1 MNLPRR
7 ALLRAA
13 AGAAAAFAVGSRIAR
28 AEDYPTR
35 PVHIAVGF
43 PPGTSSDITAR
54 LTAQWLSE
62 RLGQQFIVENRPGAG
77 TNIAAESVAHA
88 APDGYA
94 LLWVTQSNAINQTLY
109 QSLNFDFAHD
119 IRPVAGIVR
128 VPAVMI
134 VTPSLPP
141 KSVAEFV
148 AYAKANPGKIN
159 MASPGIGSA
168 NHVFGE
174 LFKMMTGTDLVHVPY
189 RDAWFADL
197 FSGQTQVTFNPM
209 PASLGFIKSGK
220 VRALAV
226 TSATRQDVLPDVP
239 TIAESVPGYE
249 ATAWFGI
256 GVPKDTPTGIVDKL
270 SSNIDACLADAKNKA
285 RLNELG
291 GVEFSGSPG
300 QFADFITAETAKWAR
315 VIKFAGVRPE

>member
-1 MNLPRR
+1 MDIPRR
-7 ALLRAA
+7 MLLHAA
-13 AGAAAAFAVGSRIAR
+13 AGAAAAFAARPRIAR
-28 AEDYPTR
+28 ADDYPSR

-54 LTAQWLSE
+54 LLGQWLSE
-62 RLGQQFIVENRPGAG
+62 RLGQQFIIENRPGAG

-88 APDGYA
+88 AADGYA

-109 QSLNFDFAHD
+109 RSLNFDFSRD
-119 IRPVAGIVR
+119 IRPVAGVIR

-141 KSVAEFV
+141 RNVAEFI
-148 AYAKANPGKIN
+148 AYARANPGKIN
-159 MASPGIGSA
+159 LCSPGIGSA
-168 NHVFGE
+168 NHIFGE
-174 LFKMMTGTDLVHVPY
+174 LFEMMTETKLVHVPY

-226 TSATRQDVLPDVP
+226 TSAARQDVLPDVP

-256 GVPKDTPTGIVDKL
+256 GVPRDTSADIVDKL
-270 SSNIDACLADAKNKA
+270 NQAINGCLADPKNEA
-285 RLNELG
+285 RLKGLG
-291 GVEFSGSPG
+291 GEIMSGSPR
-300 QFADFITAETAKWAR
+300 QFDDFVNAEIAKWAR
-315 VIKFAGVRPE
+315 VVKFAGVNPE

>member
-1 MNLPRR
+1 MDIPRR
-7 ALLRAA
+7 AVLHAA
-13 AGAAAAFAVGSRIAR
+13 AGAVAALAGSPRLAR
-28 AEDYPTR
+28 ADDYPTR

-54 LTAQWLSE
+54 LLGQWLAE
-62 RLGQQFIVENRPGAG
+62 RLGQQFVIENRPGAG
-77 TNIAAESVAHA
+77 TNIAAETVAHA

-109 QSLNFDFAHD
+109 RSLNFDFSRD
-119 IRPVAGIVR
+119 IKPVAGIVR

-134 VTPSLPP
+134 VTPALPP
-141 KSVAEFV
+141 KTLAEFI

-159 MASPGIGSA
+159 LASPGIGSA

-174 LFKMMTGTDLVHVPY
+174 LFEMMTGTELVHVPY

-209 PASLGFIKSGK
+209 PASLGFIKAGK

-226 TSATRQDVLPDVP
+226 TSAARQDVLPGVP
-239 TIAESVPGYE
+239 AIAEAVPGYE

-256 GVPKDTPTGIVDKL
+256 GVPKDTPSGIVDKL
-270 SSNIDACLADAKNKA
+270 NQTINACLADGKNKA

-291 GVEFSGSPG
+291 AEAFPGSPG
-300 QFADFITAETAKWAR
+300 QFADFVNAEITKWAR
-315 VIKFAGVRPE
+315 VVTFAGIPPE

>member
-1 MNLPRR
+1 MDLPRR

-13 AGAAAAFAVGSRIAR
+13 AGTAAALAAGPQLAR

-35 PVHIAVGF
+35 PVRIAVGF

-54 LTAQWLSE
+54 LIGQWLSE

-109 QSLNFDFAHD
+109 QSLNFDFSRD

-141 KSVAEFV
+141 KTVPEFI

-159 MASPGIGSA
+159 LCSPGIGSA

-174 LFKMMTGTDLVHVPY
+174 LFEMMTGTSLVHVPY

-226 TSATRQDVLPDVP
+226 TSAARQDLLPDVP
-239 TIAESVPGYE
+239 AVAESVPGYE

-256 GVPKDTPTGIVDKL
+256 GVPKATPAGIVDKL
-270 SSNIDACLADAKNKA
+270 NRAINACLADAKNKA
-285 RLNELG
+285 RLSELG
-291 GVEFSGSPG
+291 GEEFSGSPG
-300 QFADFITAETAKWAR
+300 QFADFINAEIAKWAR
-315 VIKFAGVRPE
+315 VIKFAGISPE

>member
-1 MNLPRR
+1 MELHRR

-13 AGAAAAFAVGSRIAR
+13 AAATAACAAGARLAR

-54 LTAQWLSE
+54 LMGQWLSE

-94 LLWVTQSNAINQTLY
+94 LLWITQSNAINQTLY
-109 QSLNFDFAHD
+109 RSLNFDFARD
-119 IRPVAGIVR
+119 IQPVAGIVR

-134 VTPSLPP
+134 VTPTLPP
-141 KSVAEFV
+141 KTVAEFI

-174 LFKMMTGTDLVHVPY
+174 LFKMMTGTELVHVPY

-226 TSATRQDVLPDVP
+226 TSAGRQDVLPDVP
-239 TIAESVPGYE
+239 TIAETVPGYE

-256 GVPKDTPTGIVDKL
+256 GVPKDTPADIVDKL
-270 SSNIDACLADAKNKA
+270 SRGINACLADAPNKA

-291 GVEFSGSPG
+291 GEEFSGSRG
-300 QFADFITAETAKWAR
+300 QFADFITTETAKWAR
-315 VIKFAGVRPE
+315 VIKFAGMSPQ

>member
-1 MNLPRR
+1 MQLGRR
-7 ALLRAA
+7 TLLHAA
-13 AGAAAAFAVGSRIAR
+13 AGAAAALAMAPRRAR
-28 AEDYPTR
+28 AEAYPTR

-54 LTAQWLSE
+54 LIAQWLSE

-109 QSLNFDFAHD
+109 RSLNFDFSRD
-119 IRPVAGIVR
+119 IRPVAGVIR

-141 KSVAEFV
+141 QSVAEFI

-159 MASPGIGSA
+159 LCSPGIGSA
-168 NHVFGE
+168 NHIFGE
-174 LFKMMTGTDLVHVPY
+174 LFEMMTGTDLVHVPY

-239 TIAESVPGYE
+239 TIAE
-249 ATAWFGI
+249 
-256 GVPKDTPTGIVDKL
+256 TGL
-270 SSNIDACLADAKNKA
+270 
-285 RLNELG
+285 
-291 GVEFSGSPG
+291 
-300 QFADFITAETAKWAR
+300 
-315 VIKFAGVRPE
+315 

>member
-28 AEDYPTR
+28 ADDYPTR

>member
-1 MNLPRR
+1 MDLPRR
-7 ALLRAA
+7 AFVRAA
-13 AGAAAAFAVGSRIAR
+13 AGAAAALAAGSRIAR

-54 LTAQWLSE
+54 LIAQWLSE
-62 RLGQQFIVENRPGAG
+62 RLGQQFFVENRPGAG
-77 TNIAAESVAHA
+77 TNIATESVAHA

-94 LLWVTQSNAINQTLY
+94 LLWITQSSAINQTLY
-109 QSLNFDFAHD
+109 HALNFDFSHD
-119 IRPVAGIVR
+119 VKPVAGIVR

-134 VTPSLPP
+134 VTPSLPAKTVP
-141 KSVAEFV
+141 EFI

-174 LFKMMTGTDLVHVPY
+174 LFKMMTGTELVHVPY

-239 TIAESVPGYE
+239 TIAESVPGYD

-256 GVPKDTPTGIVDKL
+256 GVPKDTPANIVDKL
-270 SSNIDACLADAKNKA
+270 NQTINACLADANNKA

-291 GVEFSGSPG
+291 GEVFSGPPG
-300 QFADFITAETAKWAR
+300 QFADFINAEIDKWAR
-315 VIKFAGVRPE
+315 VIKFAGISPE

>member
-1 MNLPRR
+1 MAVPRR
-7 ALLRAA
+7 TLLGAA
-13 AGAAAAFAVGSRIAR
+13 AGAAVLAAAPHLAR
-28 AEDYPTR
+28 AEDYPAR
-35 PVHIAVGF
+35 PVRIAVGF

-54 LTAQWLSE
+54 LLAQWLSE
-62 RLGQQFIVENRPGAG
+62 RLGRQFIVENRPGAG

-88 APDGYA
+88 APDGYS
-94 LLWVTQSNAINQTLY
+94 LLWVTQSNAINETLY
-109 QSLNFDFAHD
+109 QDLNFDFSRD
-119 IRPVAGIVR
+119 IRRVAGIVR

-134 VTPSLPP
+134 VTPSLPVQTVP
-141 KSVAEFV
+141 EFI

-174 LFKMMTGTDLVHVPY
+174 LFKMMTGTNLVHVPY

-226 TSATRQDVLPDVP
+226 TSATRQAVLPDVP
-239 TIAESVPGYE
+239 AVAEFVPGYE

-256 GVPKDTPTGIVDKL
+256 GVPKDTPADIVAKL
-270 SSNIDACLADAKNKA
+270 NAAINACLADSGNKA
-285 RLNELG
+285 RLSELG
-291 GVEFSGSPG
+291 GEEFTGSPG
-300 QFADFITAETAKWAR
+300 QFADYITAEIAKWAQ
-315 VIKFAGVRPE
+315 VVKFAGVKPQ

>member
-1 MNLPRR
+1 MQLARR
-7 ALLRAA
+7 AILRA
-13 AGAAAAFAVGSRIAR
+13 AGAAAAFAIAPLRAR
-28 AEDYPTR
+28 AEAYPTR

-54 LTAQWLSE
+54 LIGQWLSE

-109 QSLNFDFAHD
+109 RSLNFDFSRD
-119 IRPVAGIVR
+119 IRPVAGVIR

-141 KSVAEFV
+141 QSVAEFI

-159 MASPGIGSA
+159 LCSPGIGSA
-168 NHVFGE
+168 NHIFGE
-174 LFKMMTGTDLVHVPY
+174 LFEMMTGTDLVHVPY

-239 TIAESVPGYE
+239 AIAETVPGYD

-256 GVPKDTPTGIVDKL
+256 GVPKDTPDDIVGTL
-270 SSNIDACLADAKNKA
+270 NQAINACLADGKNKA
-285 RLNELG
+285 RLKELG
-291 GVEFSGSPG
+291 GEVMSGSPG
-300 QFADFITAETAKWAR
+300 QFGDFVNAEIAKWAG
-315 VIKFAGVRPE
+315 VVKFAGVTPE

>member
-1 MNLPRR
+1 MVIPRR
-7 ALLRAA
+7 ALLCAA
-13 AGAAAAFAVGSRIAR
+13 AGAVAFAAAPRLAR
-28 AEDYPTR
+28 AEDYPAR
-35 PVHIAVGF
+35 PVRIAVGF

-54 LTAQWLSE
+54 LLAQWLSD

-109 QSLNFDFAHD
+109 QDLNFDFSRD
-119 IRPVAGIVR
+119 IQPVAAIVR
-128 VPAVMI
+128 VPTVMI
-134 VTPSLPP
+134 VTPSLPVQTVP
-141 KSVAEFV
+141 EFI

-174 LFKMMTGTDLVHVPY
+174 LFKMMAGVDLVHVPY
-189 RDAWFADL
+189 RGAWFADL
-197 FSGQTQVTFNPM
+197 FSGQVQVTFNPM
-209 PASLGFIKSGK
+209 PASLGFVKSGK

-226 TSATRQDVLPDVP
+226 TSATRQAVLPDVP
-239 TIAESVPGYE
+239 TVGEFVPGYE

-256 GVPKDTPTGIVDKL
+256 GVPKGTPAAIVDKL
-270 SSNIDACLADAKNKA
+270 NAAINACLADANNKA

-291 GVEFSGSPG
+291 GAEFAGSPG
-300 QFADFITAETAKWAR
+300 QFADYITAETAKWAQ
-315 VIKFAGVRPE
+315 VVKFAGVKPE

>member
-1 MNLPRR
+1 MELPRR
-7 ALLRAA
+7 AFLRAA
-13 AGAAAAFAVGSRIAR
+13 AGGAAALAARPRHAR
-28 AEDYPTR
+28 AEDYPAR
-35 PVHIAVGF
+35 PARIAVGF

-54 LTAQWLSE
+54 LIAQWLSE

-88 APDGYA
+88 APDGYT

-109 QSLNFDFAHD
+109 QDLNFDFSRD

-134 VTPSLPP
+134 VTPSLPVQTVP
-141 KSVAEFV
+141 EFI

-174 LFKMMTGTDLVHVPY
+174 LFKMMTGTNLVHVPY

-226 TSATRQDVLPDVP
+226 TSATRQAVLPDVP
-239 TIAESVPGYE
+239 AVAEFVPGYE

-256 GVPKDTPTGIVDKL
+256 GVPKDTSADIVDRL
-270 SSNIDACLADAKNKA
+270 NAAINACLAEADNKA
-285 RLNELG
+285 RLNEFG
-291 GVEFSGSPG
+291 GEEFAGSSG
-300 QFADFITAETAKWAR
+300 QFADYIVVETAKWAK
-315 VIKFAGVRPE
+315 VVKFAGLKPE

>member
-1 MNLPRR
+1 MIIARR
-7 ALLRAA
+7 ALLCAA
-13 AGAAAAFAVGSRIAR
+13 AGAAALAAAPRLAH
-28 AEDYPTR
+28 AEDYPAR
-35 PVHIAVGF
+35 PVRIAVGF

-54 LTAQWLSE
+54 LIAQWLSE

-77 TNIAAESVAHA
+77 TNIAAESVAHS

-109 QSLNFDFAHD
+109 QDLNFDFSRD

-134 VTPSLPP
+134 VTPSLPVQT
-141 KSVAEFV
+141 VAEFI

-174 LFKMMTGTDLVHVPY
+174 LFKMMTGTNLVHVPY

-226 TSATRQDVLPDVP
+226 TSATRQAVMPDVP
-239 TIAESVPGYE
+239 TVAEFVPGYE

-256 GVPKDTPTGIVDKL
+256 GVPEDTPADIVDKL
-270 SSNIDACLADAKNKA
+270 NAAINACLAEANNKA
-285 RLNELG
+285 RLNDLG
-291 GVEFSGSPG
+291 GEEFAGSPG
-300 QFADFITAETAKWAR
+300 QFAGYIAAETAKWAK
-315 VIKFAGVRPE
+315 VVKFAGLKPE

>member
-7 ALLRAA
+7 AFLHAA
-13 AGAAAAFAVGSRIAR
+13 AGTAAAFAAGSRIAR

-54 LTAQWLSE
+54 LMAQWLSE

-77 TNIAAESVAHA
+77 TNIAAESIAHA
-88 APDGYA
+88 ASDGYA

-109 QSLNFDFAHD
+109 HSLNFDFSRD

-134 VTPSLPP
+134 VTLSLPP
-141 KSVAEFV
+141 KTVAEFI

-174 LFKMMTGTDLVHVPY
+174 LFKMMTGTELVHVPY

-239 TIAESVPGYE
+239 TIAESVPGYD

-256 GVPKDTPTGIVDKL
+256 GVPRDTPAGIVDKL
-270 SSNIDACLADAKNKA
+270 NQTLNTCLADTNNKA

-291 GVEFSGSPG
+291 GEVFSGPPS
-300 QFADFITAETAKWAR
+300 QFADFINAEIAKWAR
-315 VIKFAGVRPE
+315 VIKFAGISPE

>member
-249 ATAWFGI
+249 ATGWFGI

>member
-1 MNLPRR
+1 MDIPRR
-7 ALLRAA
+7 ALLHAA
-13 AGAAAAFAVGSRIAR
+13 AGAVAAIAASPRLAR
-28 AEDYPTR
+28 ADDYPTR

-54 LTAQWLSE
+54 LLGQWLAE
-62 RLGQQFIVENRPGAG
+62 RLGQQFVIENRPGAG
-77 TNIAAESVAHA
+77 TNIAAETVAHA

-109 QSLNFDFAHD
+109 RSLNFDFSRD
-119 IRPVAGIVR
+119 IKPVAGIVR

-134 VTPSLPP
+134 VTPALPP
-141 KSVAEFV
+141 KTLAEFI

-159 MASPGIGSA
+159 LASPGIGSA

-174 LFKMMTGTDLVHVPY
+174 LFEMMTGTELVHVPY

-209 PASLGFIKSGK
+209 PASLGFIKTGK

-226 TSATRQDVLPDVP
+226 TSAERQDVLPGVP
-239 TIAESVPGYE
+239 AIAEAVPGYE

-256 GVPKDTPTGIVDKL
+256 GVPKDTPPGIVDKL
-270 SSNIDACLADAKNKA
+270 NQTINACLADGKNKA

-291 GVEFSGSPG
+291 AEAFPGSPG
-300 QFADFITAETAKWAR
+300 QFADFVNAEITKWAR
-315 VIKFAGVRPE
+315 VVKFAGIPPE

>member
-1 MNLPRR
+1 MKLPRR
-7 ALLRAA
+7 TLLRAAA
-13 AGAAAAFAVGSRIAR
+13 AGAAAFATRPGLAR
-28 AEDYPTR
+28 ADDYPAR

-54 LTAQWLSE
+54 LLAQWLSE

-109 QSLNFDFAHD
+109 QSLNFDFSRD
-119 IRPVAGIVR
+119 IRPVAGIIR

-141 KSVAEFV
+141 QTVPEFI

-168 NHVFGE
+168 NHIFGE
-174 LFKMMTGTDLVHVPY
+174 LFKMMTGTELVHVPY
-189 RDAWFADL
+189 RAAWFNDL

-209 PASLGFIKSGK
+209 PASLGFIKGGK

-226 TSATRQDVLPDVP
+226 TSAARQDVLPQVP
-239 TIAESVPGYE
+239 TIAETVPGYE

-256 GVPKDTPTGIVDKL
+256 GVPKGTPAGTVDVL
-270 SSNIDACLADAKNKA
+270 NRTINACLAEPANKA

-291 GVEFSGSPG
+291 GAEFPGSPD
-300 QFADFITAETAKWAR
+300 QFADFINGEIAKWAR
-315 VIKFAGVRPE
+315 VVKFAGVNPE

>member
-1 MNLPRR
+1 MQLGRR
-7 ALLRAA
+7 TLLHAA
-13 AGAAAAFAVGSRIAR
+13 AGAAAALAMAPRRAR
-28 AEDYPTR
+28 AEAYPTR

-54 LTAQWLSE
+54 LIAQWLSE

-109 QSLNFDFAHD
+109 RSLNFDFSRD
-119 IRPVAGIVR
+119 LRPVAGVIR

-141 KSVAEFV
+141 QSVAEFI

-159 MASPGIGSA
+159 LCSPGIGSA
-168 NHVFGE
+168 NHIFGE
-174 LFKMMTGTDLVHVPY
+174 LFEMMTGTDLVHVPY

-239 TIAESVPGYE
+239 TIAETVPGYD

-256 GVPKDTPTGIVDKL
+256 GVPKDTPDDIVGTL
-270 SSNIDACLADAKNKA
+270 NQTINACLADGKNKA
-285 RLNELG
+285 RLKELG
-291 GVEFSGSPG
+291 GEVMSGAPG
-300 QFADFITAETAKWAR
+300 QFGDFVNAEIAKWAR
-315 VIKFAGVRPE
+315 VVKFAGVTPE